1 MTNLTPD
8 EAAVVARQAVGASAA
23 VKARAWRVV
32 RLDRI
37 GESYFLVVLGDD
49 RAAVAV
55 AAIRADTG
63 ETMTLAR
70 LEGIRQHFLV
80 DAARALQLANLSN
93 ASAELV
99 WQPCQ
104 ASLSPL
110 YPFWCVTSATR
121 SVFVDQQERCW
132 DRLSAARA

>member
-1 MTNLTPD
+1 MTDLTPD
-8 EAAVVARQAVGASAA
+8 EAAVSARQAVGAAAA

-32 RLDRI
+32 RLDRA
-37 GESYFLVVLGDD
+37 GETYYLVVLGDD
-49 RAAVAV
+49 RAAVGV

-63 ETMTLAR
+63 ERMASAHL
-70 LEGIRQHFLV
+70 GGVRQHLSV
-80 DAARALQLANLSN
+80 DAGRALQLAKLGN

-99 WQPCQ
+99 WQPCR

-110 YPFWCVTSATR
+110 YPFWRVTGATG

-132 DRLSAARA
+132 DRLSPARA

>member
-8 EAAVVARQAVGASAA
+8 EAAAVARQSVGASAA

-32 RLDRI
+32 RLDRT
-37 GESYFLVVLGDD
+37 GESYYLVVLGDD

-63 ETMTLAR
+63 EKMTSAR
-70 LEGIRQHFLV
+70 LEGIRQHLLV
-80 DAARALQLANLSN
+80 DAARALQLANLGN

-110 YPFWCVTSATR
+110 YPLWRVSGATR

>member
-1 MTNLTPD
+1 MTNVTPD

-110 YPFWCVTSATR
+110 YPFWRVSGATR

>member
-23 VKARAWRVV
+23 VKARAWQVV
-32 RLDRI
+32 RLDRT
-37 GESYFLVVLGDD
+37 GEAYYLVVLGDD
-49 RAAVAV
+49 RAAVGV

-63 ETMTLAR
+63 EKMTSAR
-70 LEGIRQHFLV
+70 LEGTRQHLSV
-80 DAARALQLANLSN
+80 DAARALQLAKLGN
-93 ASAELV
+93 ASVQLV